1 MNLALAVFVVI
12 GFAGVLELLNLPEH
26 ARSVGE
32 RSRDAF
38 AVLQDDSLSDR
49 EKEEALQ
56 THSGHLFLLLGI
68 LAGGSVLALGGPLGI
83 VWGLEHLGAGSFWTV
98 LAILQRID
106 FLAATIVVGLLG
118 YLLVRQLRAS

>member
-12 GFAGVLELLNLPEH
+12 GFAGVLELLNLPTH

-32 RSRDAF
+32 RSQEAF
-38 AVLQDDSLSDR
+38 SVLQDESLSDR

-56 THSGHLFLLLGI
+56 THSGRLFLLLGI
-68 LAGGSVLALGGPLGI
+68 LAGGSALALGGPLAI
-83 VWGLEHLGAGSFWTV
+83 VWGAERLGLGSFSAV
-98 LAILQRID
+98 LGILQRLD

-118 YLLVRQLRAS
+118 YLLVRQLRAL